1 MAKHLTLLLFV
12 LFIGCEMNSQQLIKS
27 ENINFENI
35 KFNTVSKDLKFTNI
49 EEGLEVETTK
59 KLVKN
64 WFNNNVKIDGFEG
77 NLSINVTSIKT
88 NKIKRDE
95 YYRFEIDISI
105 EFLETNEVLNKRKI
119 YKINSIEYGD
129 LEGSFSIK
137 DTENLNKNIILN
149 SLKSI
154 NQKVSGMQLVLPK

>member
-1 MAKHLTLLLFV
+1 MVKHLTLLLFV
-12 LFIGCEMNSQQLIKS
+12 LFIGCEMNSEQLIKS

-35 KFNTVSKDLKFTNI
+35 KFNAVSKDLKFTNI
-49 EEGLEVETTK
+49 EEGPEVETTK
-59 KLVKN
+59 KLVKD
-64 WFNNNVKIDGFEG
+64 WFNNNVKIDGFDG
-77 NLSINVTSIKT
+77 NLSINVTSIVI
-88 NKIKRDE
+88 NKIKEDE
-95 YYRFEIDISI
+95 YYRFEINISI

-154 NQKVSGMQLVLPK
+154 NQKVSGM

>member
-1 MAKHLTLLLFV
+1 MVKHLTLF
-12 LFIGCEMNSQQLIKS
+12 LFILLIGCKMNSEQLIKS

-35 KFNTVSKDLKFTNI
+35 KFNAVSKNLKFTNI
-49 EEGLEVETTK
+49 QEGPEVETTK
-59 KLVKN
+59 RLVED
-64 WFNNNVKIDGFEG
+64 WFNNNVKIDGFDG
-77 NLSINVTSIKT
+77 NLTINVTSIEI
-88 NKIKRDE
+88 NKIKKDE

-129 LEGSFSIK
+129 IEGNFSIK
-137 DTENLNKNIILN
+137 DTENLNKNIISN

-154 NQKVSGMQLVLPK
+154 NQKVSGM

>member
-1 MAKHLTLLLFV
+1 MVKYLTLLLFV
-12 LFIGCEMNSQQLIKS
+12 LFIGCEMNSEQLIKS

-35 KFNTVSKDLKFTNI
+35 KFNAVSKDLKFTNI
-49 EEGLEVETTK
+49 EEGPEIETTK

-105 EFLETNEVLNKRKI
+105 EFIETSEVLNKRKI

-129 LEGSFSIK
+129 IDGSFSIK
-137 DTENLNKNIILN
+137 DTENLNKNIISN

-154 NQKVSGMQLVLPK
+154 NQKVSGM

>member
-1 MAKHLTLLLFV
+1 MVKHLTLLLFV
-12 LFIGCEMNSQQLIKS
+12 LFIGCEMNSEQLIKS
-27 ENINFENI
+27 ENINFENV
-35 KFNTVSKDLKFTNI
+35 KFNAVSKDLKFTNI

-129 LEGSFSIK
+129 IDGSFSIK
-137 DTENLNKNIILN
+137 DSENLNKNIISN

-154 NQKVSGMQLVLPK
+154 NQKVSGM

>member
-1 MAKHLTLLLFV
+1 MVKHLTLLLFV
-12 LFIGCEMNSQQLIKS
+12 LFIGCEMNSEQLIKS
-27 ENINFENI
+27 ENINFENV
-35 KFNTVSKDLKFTNI
+35 KFNAVTKDLKFTNI

-64 WFNNNVKIDGFEG
+64 WFNNNVKIDGFDG

-129 LEGSFSIK
+129 IEGSFSIK

-154 NQKVSGMQLVLPK
+154 NQKVSGM

>member
-1 MAKHLTLLLFV
+1 MVKHLTLLLFV
-12 LFIGCEMNSQQLIKS
+12 LFIGCEMNSEQLIKS

-35 KFNTVSKDLKFTNI
+35 KFNAVSKDLKFTNI
-49 EEGLEVETTK
+49 EEGPEVETTK
-59 KLVKN
+59 KLVKD
-64 WFNNNVKIDGFEG
+64 WFNNNVKIDGFDG
-77 NLSINVTSIKT
+77 NLSINVTSINI
-88 NKIKRDE
+88 NKIKKDE
-95 YYRFEIDISI
+95 YYRFEINISI

-129 LEGSFSIK
+129 IEGSFSIK

-154 NQKVSGMQLVLPK
+154 NQKVSEM

>member
-1 MAKHLTLLLFV
+1 
-12 LFIGCEMNSQQLIKS
+12 MNSEQLIKS

-35 KFNTVSKDLKFTNI
+35 KFNAVSKDLKFTNI
-49 EEGLEVETTK
+49 QEGPEVETTK
-59 KLVKN
+59 RLVED
-64 WFNNNVKIDGFEG
+64 WFNNNVKIDGFDG
-77 NLSINVTSIKT
+77 NLTINVTSIEI
-88 NKIKRDE
+88 NKIKKDE

-129 LEGSFSIK
+129 IEGNFSIK
-137 DTENLNKNIILN
+137 DTENLNKNIISN

-154 NQKVSGMQLVLPK
+154 NQKVSGM

>member
-1 MAKHLTLLLFV
+1 MVKHLTLLLFV
-12 LFIGCEMNSQQLIKS
+12 LFIGCEMNSEQLIKS
-27 ENINFENI
+27 ENINFENV
-35 KFNTVSKDLKFTNI
+35 KFNAVSKDLKFTNI

-64 WFNNNVKIDGFEG
+64 WFNNNVKIDGFDG

-129 LEGSFSIK
+129 IEGSFSIK
-137 DTENLNKNIILN
+137 DTENLNKNIISN

-154 NQKVSGMQLVLPK
+154 NQKVSGM

>member
-12 LFIGCEMNSQQLIKS
+12 LFIGCEMNSEQLIKS

-35 KFNTVSKDLKFTNI
+35 KFNAVSKDLKFTNI
-49 EEGLEVETTK
+49 EEGLEVEATK

-105 EFLETNEVLNKRKI
+105 EFLETNEVLKKRKI
-119 YKINSIEYGD
+119 YKINSIDYGD
-129 LEGSFSIK
+129 IEGSFSIK
-137 DTENLNKNIILN
+137 DTENLNKNIISN

-154 NQKVSGMQLVLPK
+154 NQKVSGM

>member
-1 MAKHLTLLLFV
+1 
-12 LFIGCEMNSQQLIKS
+12 MNSEQLIKS
-27 ENINFENI
+27 ENINFENV
-35 KFNTVSKDLKFTNI
+35 KFNAVSKDLKFTNI

-129 LEGSFSIK
+129 IEGSFSIK
-137 DTENLNKNIILN
+137 DTENLNKNIISN

-154 NQKVSGMQLVLPK
+154 NQKVSGM